1 MGAHSISNTDQ
12 KLNKV
17 LRMEHR
23 NMENGRTMNT
33 ITLNDVLPY
42 VSVLIAALAFMR
54 NSKSD
59 SKADIVSITTVTNK
73 LDNISDGIRE
83 IKADMK
89 EQKTEILA
97 LRDRVIELESA
108 CKSAHKR
115 IDTLEGKK

>member
-1 MGAHSISNTDQ
+1 M
-12 KLNKV
+12 V
-17 LRMEHR
+17 
-23 NMENGRTMNT
+23 T
-33 ITLNDVLPY
+33 IQEALPY
-42 VSVLIAALAFMR
+42 ISVLIATLAFFR
-54 NSKSD
+54 NTKTD
-59 SKADIVSITTVTNK
+59 TKADIVSITTVTNK

-115 IDTLEGKK
+115 IDTLEGRNEK

>member
-1 MGAHSISNTDQ
+1 
-12 KLNKV
+12 
-17 LRMEHR
+17 MEHR

-42 VSVLIAALAFMR
+42 ISMLIAALAFFR
-54 NSKSD
+54 NTKND
-59 SKADIVSITTVTNK
+59 NKAEIVSITTVTNK